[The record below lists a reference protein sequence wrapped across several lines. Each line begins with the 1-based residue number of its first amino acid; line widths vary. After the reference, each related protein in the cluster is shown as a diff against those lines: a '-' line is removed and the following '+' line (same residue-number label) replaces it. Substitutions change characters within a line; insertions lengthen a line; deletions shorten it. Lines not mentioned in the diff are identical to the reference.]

1 MKARYWIAGC
11 VALAVWLPLA
21 AAAEEAFTVR
31 DTDVF
36 AGPSSEYPP
45 IGQLPVNAAVELFG
59 CLSDWSWCDV
69 GFGPNRGWI
78 YAGDIVVPYDNQRV
92 AIIEYGPRIHVPLVT
107 FSLTA
112 YWDEHYRSRPWYG
125 ERQQWVSRVHID
137 ANRGG
142 PPPAGHERAASVA
155 PAAQQPKPTRA
166 APAQAARQTERNA
179 QPSETRQAQAAPASK
194 QAQQQAQQQQQTR
207 QAQAAPTSKQAQ
219 QQAQQQQTRRTQ
231 VAQSPKPEQVQQQA
245 KAPPTERQAS
255 TRMAQGE
262 RQAQQPQR
270 AQQAPKPEAAPKA
283 PAKEEKPKEEH

>member
-1 MKARYWIAGC
+1 MKTRYWIAAC
-11 VALAVWLPLA
+11 LALAVWLPLA

-45 IGQLPVNAAVELFG
+45 IGQLPLNAGVEVFG

-92 AIIEYGPRIHVPLVT
+92 AIIEYGPRIHVPVVT

-112 YWDEHYRSRPWYG
+112 YWDAHYRGRPWYG

-155 PAAQQPKPTRA
+155 PAAQQPMPTRA
-166 APAQAARQTERNA
+166 APAQAARQAERNA
-179 QPSETRQAQAAPASK
+179 QPAETRQAQAARTSK
-194 QAQQQAQQQQQTR
+194 QPQQQPNAQPAETR
-207 QAQAAPTSKQAQ
+207 QAQAARTSKPAQQ
-219 QQAQQQQTRRTQ
+219 QQAQQTRRAQ
-231 VAQSPKPEQVQQQA
+231 VAQSPKPEQSQQQA
-245 KAPPTERQAS
+245 KAQPTERQAS
-255 TRMAQGE
+255 THTAQGE

-283 PAKEEKPKEEH
+283 QAKEEKPKEEH